1 MSKVISI
8 VGGGMVGASL
18 ALALQSHAQQH
29 DWQLQLIESHPPG
42 AVDDQPSYDA
52 RSTALS
58 HGSRLL
64 LERLGL
70 WPALAQR
77 VEPIAHIHV
86 SDRGHPGVTRLAAQR
101 EGVPALGYVVEN
113 AVLGEALLGA
123 LDHSVVSWQ
132 APARVTRVAAAPQGY
147 QLTVAAEQGEHQQQ
161 SDLLVIADGGRSGL
175 LEQLG
180 IHRQSRPYGQTA
192 IIANITSADGH
203 AGVAYERFTES
214 GPLALLPMSEKRSA
228 LVWTLPAD
236 EAAAVA
242 ELSDAAF
249 LARLQDAFG
258 FRMGALKK
266 VGSRHSYP
274 LSLTESEEQVR
285 SGLVVLGNAAHSLH
299 PIAGQGFNLSL
310 RDAMALADTLV
321 GAGQTQSPGDLRLLQ
336 HYLQRQQ
343 ADQRQTIAVS
353 DWLTRLFSNQ
363 RPVLAAGRNL
373 GLLGMDIVSPLK
385 TVFARQAMGL
395 KG

>member
-1 MSKVISI
+1 MSQLVSI

-18 ALALQSHAQQH
+18 ALALQAGARQH
-29 DWQLQLIESHPPG
+29 GWQLQLIEAQPPRSG
-42 AVDDQPSYDA
+42 TVQPSYDA

-64 LERLGL
+64 LERLGV
-70 WPALAQR
+70 WDALAAR
-77 VEPIAHIHV
+77 VEPIQHIHV
-86 SDRGHPGVTRLAAQR
+86 SDRGHPGVTRMSAQR

-123 LDHSVVSWQ
+123 LDHAVVSWQ
-132 APARVTRVAAAPQGY
+132 APAQVTRVAAMAQGH
-147 QLTVAAEQGEHQQQ
+147 QLSVSTEQGELQQRA
-161 SDLLVIADGGRSGL
+161 DLVVIADGGRSGL

-180 IHRQSRPYGQTA
+180 IHRESRPYGQTA
-192 IIANITSADGH
+192 IIANVTSAAGH
-203 AGVAYERFTES
+203 DGVAYERFTPS
-214 GPLALLPMSEKRSA
+214 GPLALLPLSQNRSA
-228 LVWTLPAD
+228 LVWTLPED
-236 EAAAVA
+236 EAELVAA
-242 ELSDAAF
+242 LPDTAF

-258 FRMGALKK
+258 YRMGTLKK
-266 VGSRHSYP
+266 VGTRYSYP

-310 RDAMALADTLV
+310 RDAMALADCLL
-321 GAGQTQSPGDLRLLQ
+321 AASSAQSPGDLRLLQ
-336 HYLQRQQ
+336 RYLQQQ
-343 ADQRQTIAVS
+343 QRDQRQTIALS
-353 DWLTRLFSNQ
+353 DGLTRLFSNQ

-385 TVFARQAMGL
+385 RVFARQAMGL

>member
-1 MSKVISI
+1 VSQLISI

-18 ALALQSHAQQH
+18 ALALQTHAQQRG
-29 DWQLQLIESHPPG
+29 WQLQLIEAQPPG
-42 AVDDQPSYDA
+42 SAGAQPSYDA

-64 LERLGL
+64 LERLGV
-70 WPALAQR
+70 WSALAQR
-77 VEPIAHIHV
+77 VEPIEHIHV
-86 SDRGHPGVTRLAAQR
+86 SDRGHPGVTRLSAQC

-113 AVLGEALLGA
+113 AVLGEALLGG

-132 APARVTRVAAAPQGY
+132 APARVTRITAAEQGY
-147 QLTVAAEQGEHQQQ
+147 QLALEAEQGEAHQRA
-161 SDLLVIADGGRSGL
+161 DLVVIADGGRSGL

-180 IHRQSRPYGQTA
+180 IYRQSRAYDQTA
-192 IIANITSADGH
+192 IIANITSANGH
-203 AGVAYERFTES
+203 AGVAYERFTEN
-214 GPLALLPMSEKRSA
+214 GPLALLPMSQNRSA
-228 LVWTLPAD
+228 LVWTLPAA

-242 ELSDAAF
+242 DLPDAAF
-249 LARLQDAFG
+249 LARLQSAFG

-266 VGSRHSYP
+266 VGARHSYP
-274 LSLTESEEQVR
+274 LSLIESEEQVR

-310 RDAMALADTLV
+310 RDAMALADCLLH
-321 GAGQTQSPGDLRLLQ
+321 AKPEQAPGDLRVLQ
-336 HYLQRQQ
+336 RYLQQQQ
-343 ADQRQTIAVS
+343 ADQRQTIALS

-363 RPVLAAGRNL
+363 RPVLTAGRNL